1 VKQITGAERA
11 ALVGPKSGDEI
22 DDGIAMALLDAA
34 RELAEVKERIET
46 LVNTHAMRRGVKVA
60 A

>member
-1 VKQITGAERA
+1 MGGVRKVEITTADDA
-11 ALVGPKSGDEI
+11 T

-34 RELAEVKERIET
+34 RELDEVRERIET

-60 A
+60 AD